1 MVKFL
6 KKNLKFYIS
15 ILLNNPYFIPKGNLK
30 NFYMLGDTNKLE
42 ALYSN
47 ISIMTFISTV
57 RALGRPVLEA
67 SFFKVPSIV
76 FLNEKKSDYI
86 VNNKTGFI
94 LEENDLNGVV
104 KKK

>member
-1 MVKFL
+1 
-6 KKNLKFYIS
+6 
-15 ILLNNPYFIPKGNLK
+15 
-30 NFYMLGDTNKLE
+30 MLGDTNKLE

-76 FLNEKKSDYI
+76 FLNEKSLI
-86 VNNKTGFI
+86 I
-94 LEENDLNGVV
+94 LLIIKPDLY
-104 KKK
+104 

>member
-1 MVKFL
+1 
-6 KKNLKFYIS
+6 
-15 ILLNNPYFIPKGNLK
+15 
-30 NFYMLGDTNKLE
+30 MLGDTNKLE

-104 KKK
+104 KKIIYLYKNRIKNKKIWKSMQN